1 MKAGKLTGLAA
12 ALAAGALLLATPA
25 FAQKTSDSAPPTT
38 QRQQRQYAPYAVS
51 QLESRV
57 ARVVRQARSNQSRA
71 LSAAR
76 RAREAATRAE
86 RAGVE
91 QPERGYGL
99 QIPSEPYAG
108 DRFAGQ
114 WRDGLKQ
121 GLGVY
126 TFALNTSN
134 PDTGDASLRYEG
146 NWSDDNYS
154 GLGVFTWRSG
164 HHYEGPFVAGHEE
177 GAGVFN
183 YNSGRRYEGE
193 HTAGKE
199 NGYGVL
205 WGPDGQV
212 LQAGVWSMGTLVTPL
227 SR

>member
-1 MKAGKLTGLAA
+1 MRIGGIA
-12 ALAAGALLLATPA
+12 ALVVGALAGALLFASPA
-25 FAQKTSDSAPPTT
+25 LAQKNNGSGQATMQAP
-38 QRQQRQYAPYAVS
+38 RQYAPYAVS
-51 QLESRV
+51 QLESHV
-57 ARVVRQARSNQSRA
+57 ARAVRQARSNQSRA
-71 LSAAR
+71 ISAAR
-76 RAREAATRAE
+76 RARDAATRAE
-86 RAGVE
+86 RAGVQ
-91 QPERGYGL
+91 QPQRGYGL
-99 QIPSEPYAG
+99 QTPGDEFTG
-108 DRFAGQ
+108 DRYAGQ

-126 TFALNTSN
+126 TFATNASN
-134 PDTGDASLRYEG
+134 PDNDDASLRYEG
-146 NWSDDNYS
+146 NWSDDNYA

-177 GAGVFN
+177 GAGVFT
-183 YNSGRRYEGE
+183 YQTGRRYEGE

-212 LQAGVWSMGTLVTPL
+212 LQAGVWSMGTLITPL